1 MGIREELAESC
12 GDEEF
17 LFADGLDDAIIGTVA
32 IWAGNTR
39 QRVVLY
45 DYEKC
50 VEILM
55 EGDEDRREE
64 VEEFLEFNTLGAY
77 VGEKTPAYAIIT
89 RTALPGQRRRG

>member
-1 MGIREELAESC
+1 MKTGMAHIRPYFQSGEVKRR
-12 GDEEF
+12 GTF
-17 LFADGLDDAIIGTVA
+17 IIGTVA

-64 VEEFLEFNTLGAY
+64 GEEFLEFNTLGAY
-77 VGEKTPAYAIIT
+77 VGEKTPAYAFIT
-89 RTALPGQRRRG
+89 RPSLPD